1 MNALVT
7 SSATQPHAELPPVTV
22 HDATPASDAPE
33 RTGAAATSATAAASA
48 TAPATLHHA
57 AMHGQ
62 KAQLLLQQML
72 ARGMANQVATA
83 TVLPM
88 QFDADTWNELVSMQR
103 AVADRLSQQ
112 QRDWAQGLTEIVQ
125 DYSRLRLANTLS
137 KFIEQ
142 EYNLGAQLGA
152 LMTSQVSQFVD
163 LLENVQVDYGYWIAQ
178 KQPKPD

>member
-1 MNALVT
+1 MDATAT
-7 SSATQPHAELPPVTV
+7 SIPTQPHTELPPVAVRDT
-22 HDATPASDAPE
+22 TPASANTPGTE
-33 RTGAAATSATAAASA
+33 PAASA
-48 TAPATLHHA
+48 PATATPPVALQHA

-72 ARGMANQVATA
+72 TRGMANQMATA
-83 TVLPM
+83 TVLPL
-88 QFDADTWNELVSMQR
+88 QFDADTWNELVSMQL

-112 QRDWAQGLTEIVQ
+112 QRDWAQGVTEIVR

-152 LMTSQVSQFVD
+152 LMTSQVSQFVN

-178 KQPKPD
+178 KQPRSG